1 MVWVTQVLAF
11 GGKEGSGHGVGTG
24 KVPATVSGLST
35 LGGCRIGVLDPDGTS
50 HWRVTRYRGTVF
62 S

>member
-1 MVWVTQVLAF
+1 MLAF